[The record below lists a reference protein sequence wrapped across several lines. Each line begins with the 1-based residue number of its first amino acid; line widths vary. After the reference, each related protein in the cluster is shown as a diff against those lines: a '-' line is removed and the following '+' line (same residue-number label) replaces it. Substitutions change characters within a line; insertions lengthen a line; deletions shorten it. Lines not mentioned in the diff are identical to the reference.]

1 MPAISPRPV
10 VLVAAFVAALATSFA
25 AAQPAAQARRV
36 GVLFPGVLD
45 PPRIEAI
52 REGLGQ
58 AMGQTAVRVLLESR
72 SARGDVDRL
81 PSLVAELLQAR
92 VDVIL
97 AIAPAAVRAARE
109 ATASMPIVAMDLETD
124 PVKSG
129 LVGSLAR
136 PGGNITGIFFD
147 APEVAGKWMQMLRD
161 VVPNLQRVALLW
173 DPSTGLAQIEA
184 AESAARSLK
193 IATHRLEARHPAD
206 LVSAVRA
213 AAGLRAGA
221 LLVLSSPIFA
231 SEAPRIATLALQH
244 KLPSIMLFPLFAQS
258 GGLIS
263 YGPDNL
269 DLLRQAGVL
278 VGKVLNGAAPAT
290 LPIER
295 PTRFRLLINV
305 KTAKVLQSTI
315 PQSLLLQA
323 DQLIQ

>member
-1 MPAISPRPV
+1 MTSPRPV
-10 VLVAAFVAALATSFA
+10 VLVAVFVAALAASLA
-25 AAQPAAQARRV
+25 AGAQPAAQARRV
-36 GVLFPGVLD
+36 GVLFPAVLD

-52 REGLGQ
+52 RKGIGQ
-58 AMGQTAVRVLLESR
+58 AIDQAGVGVLLEPR
-72 SARGDVDRL
+72 SAGGDVDRL
-81 PSLVAELLQAR
+81 PALAAGLRQAR

-124 PVKSG
+124 PIKSG

-136 PGGNITGIFFD
+136 PGGNVTGVFLD
-147 APEVAGKWMQMLRD
+147 APEMAGKWMQMLRD

-193 IATHRLEARHPAD
+193 IATHRVEARKPSD
-206 LVSAVRA
+206 LVSAVRE

-231 SEAPRIATLALQH
+231 SEAPRVATLALQH
-244 KLPSIMLFPLFAQS
+244 KLPSITLFPLFAQS
-258 GGLIS
+258 GGLLS

-278 VGKVLNGAAPAT
+278 VGKVLKGAAPAT

-305 KTAKVLQSTI
+305 KTAKAFDLTI
-315 PQSLLLQA
+315 PQSLLVQA